1 MKVRESMALSISKN
15 KLLCF
20 QCSSSWMIA
29 PEFINSINQHG
40 LFLAEM
46 KERNAETHQAHIVV
60 HPN

>member
-1 MKVRESMALSISKN
+1 MALSISKN

-29 PEFINSINQHG
+29 PELINSINQHG

-46 KERNAETHQAHIVV
+46 KERNAETHQAHIAV